1 MSTADLTPARS
12 DISARVL
19 LDQVRAA
26 VGNPG
31 KSLTSTVAANLVA
44 AALMVFA
51 MYDRTP
57 TSVLAGWFVLMAM
70 FQLVRARMSQAYW
83 LTAPTNGPAL
93 QHWLTKLNALAA
105 ASGLLWGCTG
115 WLFFAPD
122 SVIHQALLAV
132 LLCAMAAGSVPANA
146 MLRWGMPGSAIAIFA
161 LLIARLGIENDRNHW
176 AMAMMLAVYLLFVL
190 KWGRE
195 LHELVMVSLRR
206 KHENHDL
213 VEQLRQKSEQ
223 AVEAQTMAEAA
234 NLAKSKFLAA
244 ASHDLRQPLYALSL
258 FSGVMANEHRPER
271 LHDLAGHIANSVQAL
286 ESLFNALLDISK
298 LDAGATPVE
307 KSDFPLQGLLSRLS
321 AEYTTLAADK
331 QLTLSIPDTDAHLH
345 TDPQLLEVVLRNLL
359 SNAIRYTQAGQ
370 ISVVVAQASAGNAW
384 RIDVVDTGV
393 GIPPEEI
400 HKVFGEFYQVHNPER
415 DRSKGLGLGLSI
427 VRRLALLLDMPL
439 ELQSQPGEGTTVS
452 VTVPKQTTATASST
466 TSPAPELQTVEQRF
480 EGLKVLVVDDE
491 RAVLMAT
498 ATILTSWGCDVVC
511 VESQAQAA
519 EHLAHG
525 QWQPDVVLADYRL
538 REGKT
543 GVELLHWLRQNISFQ
558 LPCAIITGDI
568 APEQIRD
575 ITGSGYRLL
584 HKPVSPLQLNQLL
597 RELTIG

>member
-1 MSTADLTPARS
+1 MSTADLTPARN
-12 DISARVL
+12 DISDRVL
-19 LDQVRAA
+19 LDQVRAT

-31 KSLTSTVAANLVA
+31 KLLTSTVAANLVA
-44 AALMVFA
+44 AGLMAFA
-51 MYDRTP
+51 MYGRTP
-57 TSVLAGWFVLMAM
+57 TFVLAAWFVLMAL
-70 FQLVRARMSQAYW
+70 FQLVRARVSQAYW
-83 LTAPTNGPAL
+83 LKAPTHGPAL
-93 QHWLTKLNALAA
+93 QHWLTKLNALSV

-132 LLCAMAAGSVPANA
+132 LLCGMAAGSVSANA

-161 LLIARLGIENDRNHW
+161 LLMVRLAWENDRDHW
-176 AMAMMLAVYLLFVL
+176 LMAVMLVVYLLFVL

-195 LHELVMVSLRR
+195 LHELVMVSLKR
-206 KHENHDL
+206 KHENQDL
-213 VEQLRQKSEQ
+213 VEQLRQTSEQ
-223 AVEAQTMAEAA
+223 AIEAQRMAEEA

-271 LHDLAGHIANSVQAL
+271 LQDLAGHIANSVQAL

-307 KSDFPLQGLLSRLS
+307 KTDFPLQGLLARLS
-321 AEYTTLAADK
+321 AEYTTLATDK
-331 QLTLSIPDTDAHLH
+331 QLALSIPDTDARVH
-345 TDPQLLEVVLRNLL
+345 TDPQLLELVLRNLL
-359 SNAIRYTQAGQ
+359 SNAIRYTHAGQ
-370 ISVVVAQASAGNAW
+370 ISVMVAQANAGHAW
-384 RIDVVDTGV
+384 RIAVVDSGV

-439 ELQSQPGEGTTVS
+439 ELQSQLGQGTTVS
-452 VTVPKQTTATASST
+452 VTVPEQTTTASST
-466 TSPAPELQTVEQRF
+466 TIPAPELQTVEQRF
-480 EGLKVLVVDDE
+480 GGLKVLVVDDE
-491 RAVLMAT
+491 HAVLMAT
-498 ATILTSWGCDVVC
+498 ATILNSWGCDVVC
-511 VESQAQAA
+511 LESLAHVAEHQAQ
-519 EHLAHG
+519 G
-525 QWQPDVVLADYRL
+525 TWQPDVVLADYRL

-543 GVELLHWLRQNISFQ
+543 GVELLHWLRQRISFQ